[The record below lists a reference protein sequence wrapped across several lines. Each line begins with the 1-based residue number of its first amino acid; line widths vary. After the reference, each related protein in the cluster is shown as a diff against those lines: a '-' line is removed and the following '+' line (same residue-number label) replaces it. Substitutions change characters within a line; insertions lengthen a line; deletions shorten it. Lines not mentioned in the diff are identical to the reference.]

1 MTSSPPYTTLR
12 RFLPNKRVECCELC
26 GHGLPPAHTHLLEIP
41 TRRMVCACEACGIL
55 FFHRDQNFR
64 RIGRDV
70 RYLADFQMTD
80 AQWDSLRIPIG
91 MAFFVHISEASRV
104 HAFYPGPAGSTES
117 LLPLDSWN
125 SIAACNS
132 ALENME
138 PDVEALLV
146 NRVGPARLHFL
157 VPIDRCYE
165 LVGLIRIHWRGLS
178 GGDGVWREI
187 DRFFAQLT
195 EAGRA

>member
-12 RFLPNKRVECCELC
+12 RFLPNKRVERCELC
-26 GHGLPPAHTHLLEIP
+26 GHDLPATHTHLLEIP
-41 TRRMVCACEACGIL
+41 TRRLVCACEACGVL
-55 FFHRDQNFR
+55 FFHRDQSFR

-70 RYLADFQMTD
+70 RYLADFEMTD
-80 AQWDSLRIPIG
+80 AEWDSLRIPIG
-91 MAFFVHISEASRV
+91 LAFFVHISAAARV

-117 LLPLDSWN
+117 LLPLESWN
-125 SIAACNS
+125 AIASRNP

-138 PDVEALLV
+138 PDIEALLV
-146 NRVGPARLHFL
+146 NRIGPARLHFL